1 MLLVAVGGAEGI
13 LHVGEG
19 GGMLLASGGGVEG
32 VVGGS
37 GDVLLVIDGAIGT
50 RGALEL
56 DVEL

>member
-1 MLLVAVGGAEGI
+1 ML
-13 LHVGEG
+13 
-19 GGMLLASGGGVEG
+19 LLASGGGVEG